1 MLSKL
6 YFLQNVMIKSGKSII
21 FLWVIL
27 LLSLLFFL
35 SFYTVNIPVGHE
47 WEFVILVEK
56 LHKGG
61 LIFQDLWTQHDAH
74 RPVLM
79 RIGLLWFAWLTGWNT
94 RAETFANVTIVLLTL
109 IGVNRLIQFTFKN
122 YQFYSLSLLV
132 SIILFSLSQAENWL
146 PGWPFEWFL
155 QNFFFVA
162 CLILLIQYKNS
173 RRSFAL
179 MLLLMLGSILAYS
192 LVLWFVIGVGILLV
206 WNDRRYPI
214 LWFVAS
220 LIVLAVYFIGFEVN
234 DSQAGSIAYVFTH
247 LLPAVAY
254 LLVYLGSPLSF
265 GGAREV
271 TTAYSMF
278 DFAVMGVAATWG
290 LIGIIGAFLCFKE
303 WIRLRKSDLFE
314 LALPWLLMM
323 LFVFCSAGLTML
335 GRLNQ
340 GVLQALSVR
349 YTTVAGLFWIA
360 LIMCIVLF
368 RIQHN
373 NRIAHAFPQIFLG
386 ARVVISVMFVVSF
399 IASSAYGALTIINRN
414 YGYTLGRQGVLHY
427 DKAPTSFLKLLH
439 VNAEL
444 VRSGAAT
451 LEKWKIGPFR
461 EVNPSLA
468 EADMLPDTLFEK
480 IADLNLTK
488 TTYLENCAI
497 LANEITIE
505 IQNKSLFQLPIPIV
519 IETRSTQA
527 DQITI
532 FWASGSNAFAENRS
546 ILAERSIEPKS
557 DVRSFYTFLS
567 PVLPI
572 NQLKIKPTYTG
583 VCRPDTLNI
592 VVYRFK
598 TNHTPPQM
606 PQSMQ
611 SN

>member
-1 MLSKL
+1 MSNRPK
-6 YFLQNVMIKSGKSII
+6 FLLNNLIDKIKSSR
-21 FLWVIL
+21 FLPLLLPFIL
-27 LLSLLFFL
+27 LTFL
-35 SFYTVNIPVGHE
+35 VVYVVNIPIGHE
-47 WEFVILVEK
+47 WEMVN
-56 LHKGG
+56 
-61 LIFQDLWTQHDAH
+61 LIDKKFSGDLSLQDLWTQHDAH
-74 RPVLM
+74 RPFLM
-79 RIGLLWFAWLTGWNT
+79 RIEIIFLAGLTGWNV
-94 RAETFANVTIVLLTL
+94 RAEAFANFVVACITFIILL
-109 IGVNRLIQFTFKN
+109 RLIRFTHSN
-122 YQFYSLSLLV
+122 FYSGLLFIT
-132 SIILFSLSQAENWL
+132 SAILFSTSQAENWL
-146 PGWPFEWFL
+146 PGFTFEWFL
-155 QNFFFVA
+155 QNLFFVA
-162 CLILLIQYKNS
+162 CLILLTQYKNS

-206 WNDRRYPI
+206 WHDRRYPM

-234 DSQAGSIAYVFTH
+234 DSQAGSMAYVFTH
-247 LLPAVAY
+247 PLPAVAY

-360 LIMCIVLF
+360 LIMSIVLF

-373 NRIAHAFPQIFLG
+373 NRIAHAFPQIFWG
-386 ARVVISVMFVVSF
+386 ARVVISIMFVVSF
-399 IASSAYGALTIINRN
+399 IASSAYGALTIINRS
-414 YGYTLGRQGVLHY
+414 YSYTLGKQGVLHY

-461 EVNPSLA
+461 EVIPSLA

-488 TTYLENCAI
+488 TTYLENCAT

-598 TNHTPPQM
+598 N
-606 PQSMQ
+606 
-611 SN
+611 